1 MKKFLF
7 RKLMRNIIIKIIKI
21 NQIND
26 CFVVDIAWKSG
37 DKALKFVF

>member
-7 RKLMRNIIIKIIKI
+7 RKLMTNIIIKIIKI

-26 CFVVDIAWKSG
+26 CLDVDIAWKSG